1 MMEHATVKM
10 WFRKYIRLIAV
21 LIVIAVTVTA
31 YYFAPS
37 KGERQATELEACKKQ
52 CAPLAGVMEGKQ
64 RFPNAPATDRRN
76 YSTHAQCVCR

>member
-1 MMEHATVKM
+1 MMESAALKA
-10 WFRKYIRLIAV
+10 WFRKYSKLMAV
-21 LIVIAVTVTA
+21 LMVTAVTVIA

-37 KGERQATELEACKKQ
+37 KGERQLTELEACKKQ

-76 YSTHAQCVCR
+76 YPTHAQCVCR